1 MSSDYTLSYG
11 THATAQDGRCAMEWV
26 SHLAGEPH
34 SDMPACVSPV
44 LRAFCVAL
52 NDGLADGPRQRLRP
66 YLARTIGTAGDGL
79 DPDRAWLAMD
89 WLTRTYA
96 PAWLS
101 LAGLDDSARDLRA
114 AAPLSAIDQL
124 LAALDLLGPARRRAA
139 DAWRSSGAVRL
150 ATGRLARVSARATA
164 WSAAPAAAWAA
175 ARCGVGNMAGDR
187 ARAAARAIAGDAA
200 ATVARGARL
209 RETGSDGGP
218 APRLGDT
225 GDDGARASQA
235 GLAPTLNELQDSVFA
250 LLEQMLPTIAVALP
264 ELARSDRAPTLA

>member
-1 MSSDYTLSYG
+1 MSSDYRLSYG
-11 THATAQDGRCAMEWV
+11 THATPEDGRCSMEWV

-34 SDMPACVSPV
+34 GDAPACVSPV

-79 DPDRAWLAMD
+79 DPERAWLAMD
-89 WLTRTYA
+89 WLIRTYT

-101 LAGLDDSARDLRA
+101 LAGLEDSALQLRA
-114 AAPLSAIDQL
+114 AAPVSAIDQL
-124 LAALDLLGPARRRAA
+124 RAALDLLGPARRQAT
-139 DAWRSSGAVRL
+139 DAWRSSSAVRL

-175 ARCGVGNMAGDR
+175 ARCGVGDLAGDR

-200 ATVARGARL
+200 ATVARAARL
-209 RETGSDGGP
+209 RDTGSDG
-218 APRLGDT
+218 AHASRLQDT
-225 GDDGARASQA
+225 GGDGAQASRAA
-235 GLAPTLNELQDSVFA
+235 LAPTLNELHDSAFA

-264 ELARSDRAPTLA
+264 EPPRRERAAILA